1 VFWVL
6 FGLAAV
12 ALVTSIAIPI
22 LTIQPYSEQS
32 PTMEKTIFP
41 GDQIFAVHASGLR
54 RGDVV
59 VLKVP
64 ASGASDDFVKRV
76 IGLPGDHV
84 ACCNAQ
90 GRVTVNGKP
99 LDETYLYPGVRPSA
113 TAFSVTLRRGQLWVM
128 GDDRSISL
136 DSRQWG
142 PVPVSGVEG
151 RVILVVHGGS
161 FMALRTPRTFVAE
174 GLAPVDTRSDFYV
187 RLGILAM
194 ASVALML
201 ILTVFGITRFAL
213 RRRRWRRRPAGAPR
227 PPRPLSPPR
236 PVPSVPQARQES
248 VAEAADPVATSA
260 DPVATTADPVATTA
274 DPMIAIA
281 DPVATDADPSVP
293 TDTA

>member
-1 VFWVL
+1 VTGQDTTTWAPPREQQPHYIGRVVFWVL

-32 PTMEKTIFP
+32 PTMEKTLSP

-113 TAFSVTLRRGQLWVM
+113 TAFSVTLRPGQLWVM
-128 GDDRSISL
+128 GDDRSISV

-151 RVILVVHGGS
+151 RVILVAHSGS
-161 FMALRTPRTFVAE
+161 FVALHTPRTFVAD

-187 RLGILAM
+187 RLAILAM

-213 RRRRWRRRPAGAPR
+213 RRRRPAAGAPR
-227 PPRPLSPPR
+227 PAPP
-236 PVPSVPQARQES
+236 
-248 VAEAADPVATSA
+248 DPVLP
-260 DPVATTADPVATTA
+260 DPVLPDPVEPTADPA
-274 DPMIAIA
+274 
-281 DPVATDADPSVP
+281 VP